1 MKNFLQFLRR
11 AWRYFRGTRRVWRR
25 PPQSDLLIIDR
36 GTASPLD
43 EMFAHHNPHIM
54 DIRGES
60 INMLALLRALPKAR
74 LGAVAYLE
82 AYIDFV
88 KPKLVLSRSD
98 NNHTLWQLKRRS
110 DVTYQVA
117 LVQNGWR
124 FPGTEDSKSIG
135 GDISHKVD
143 VYFSVGSA
151 TPAAFSFKSS
161 EFFVE
166 CGSLNLNKVEKQKHL
181 QGHAQDI
188 NLISVFRVKTD
199 NVLQGLKSYGGLES
213 ALLRRGLPIFICCQ
227 SLSEA
232 DQQDEENFYESA
244 MPRAEKNFLR
254 RTSKLSSYNRLVD
267 NQIFLNDLSTFGYE
281 GFALGLRVG
290 FIAIQPRFREVAR
303 FGKPLEFGE
312 KGPFWTNDP
321 SEEEI
326 GRILD
331 YLLSVSDEQWERDSG
346 WIRDQLMVHDY
357 GNTKI
362 RAYVEGVLTDSL
374 ENK

>member
-1 MKNFLQFLRR
+1 
-11 AWRYFRGTRRVWRR
+11 
-25 PPQSDLLIIDR
+25 
-36 GTASPLD
+36 
-43 EMFAHHNPHIM
+43 MF
-54 DIRGES
+54 
-60 INMLALLRALPKAR
+60 ALLRALPKAR

-88 KPKLVLSRSD
+88 NPKLVLSRTD
-98 NNHTLWQLKRRS
+98 NNHTLWQLKRRP

-135 GDISHKVD
+135 LDHSQKVD

-151 TPAAFSFKSS
+151 TPDAFSFRSS

-166 CGSLNLNKVEKQKHL
+166 CGSLNLNEIAKPRHSRN
-181 QGHAQDI
+181 HARNI

-199 NVLQGLKSYGGLES
+199 DVTQGLNSYGGLEN
-213 ALLRRGLPIFICCQ
+213 AMVRRGLPIFICGQ

-232 DQQDEENFYESA
+232 DQRDEENFYKLA
-244 MPRAEKNFLR
+244 MPRIEKNFVR
-254 RTSKLSSYNRLVD
+254 RESKLSSYDRLTD
-267 NQIFLNDLSTFGYE
+267 NHIFLNDLSTFGYE

-290 FIAIQPRFREVAR
+290 FIAIQPRFREIAR

-326 GRILD
+326 GRVLD

-346 WIRDQLMVHDY
+346 WIRNQLMVHDY

-374 ENK
+374 ESR